1 MQVHDINNNRISVA
15 VVGDGHHGQKS
26 FCESVRGLNTTE
38 QFEIDWIEVEDI
50 ETLSEVRPD
59 VAVMVIDALE
69 IEQSL
74 IKATHLIDMHLKIV
88 MALNHYD
95 DLLATDHD
103 LDYNRLGMLLGFRVV
118 PTDSCSGKGLNE
130 VINDVVAAHVNEK
143 GATRHTHV
151 IYGNELERA
160 IDNVETALL
169 NEPELCER
177 FNTRHLA
184 IHLLE
189 DPYSYLP
196 KLQQSKHLES
206 IRSVMEM
213 NRSSLIFNN
222 GIQPAVLINNARQG
236 FVTGAL
242 TDTLVHSKNDTD
254 HTLSQRIDKVLTTP
268 WSGFPIL
275 IAVLFCVFQCTF
287 AIGAYPQDWIASLVD
302 ALCSWLNGTLPNGW
316 FTSLFVDGVVQ
327 GVGAVLAFVP
337 QIMIMFFF
345 IAMMEESGYMSRAA
359 FLMDKIMHRVGLHGR
374 SFIPMLIGFGCNVPA
389 IMAARNIDDV
399 KDRMLTMLMIPF
411 MSCSARLP
419 VYMLLVSAFFDPR
432 YQALVMMS
440 LYVLGVALSILFA
453 LVMKHTKWFRK
464 QQDDFVSELPGFRQP
479 TWRNVWGTIWERTS
493 DYLQKIATV
502 ILWASI
508 IIWTLEFFPRNKD
521 LVLPLEEQ
529 IANVQSNGELTD
541 DEKYVLVNDLKA
553 ECRYIQ
559 NENSYL
565 AMIGKFIEPVMRP
578 LGFDWRLNVCIL
590 TGLPAK
596 EAIVSTMGILYHVDD
611 VDGDSDGKLVDSLKQ
626 TSNFSPLVAYG
637 FMVFVLLYFPCIATI
652 ATLRREV
659 GKRWAW
665 FVVFHSMLL
674 AWLMAWLVNVVGS
687 IA

>member
-1 MQVHDINNNRISVA
+1 MLVNDNENNIIRVA
-15 VVGDGHHGQKS
+15 IVGDGQSGQVS
-26 FCESVRGLNTTE
+26 FIDSVRGVEKQGDRT
-38 QFEIDWIEVEDI
+38 FDWIEVKDI
-50 ETLSEVRPD
+50 ESLPEVRPD
-59 VAVMVIDALE
+59 VTIMVMDALK
-69 IEQSL
+69 IEKSL
-74 IKATHLIDMHLKIV
+74 IQATHLIDMHLKIV

-95 DLLATDHD
+95 DLRATDHD
-103 LDYNRLGMLLGFRVV
+103 LDYNRLGLLLGFRVV
-118 PTDSCSGKGLNE
+118 PTDTCSGKGIEE
-130 VINDVVAAHVNEK
+130 VVGDVVAAYTNER

-160 IDNVETALL
+160 IDNVETELVK
-169 NEPELCER
+169 EPELCQR

-189 DPYSYLP
+189 DPYTYLP
-196 KLQQSKHLES
+196 KLQHAKHLDS
-206 IRSVMEM
+206 ITSAMEL

-222 GIQPAVLINNARQG
+222 GVQPAVLINNARQG

-254 HTLSQRIDKVLTTP
+254 HTLSQRIDKVLTSP
-268 WSGFPIL
+268 WTGFPIL
-275 IAVLFCVFQCTF
+275 IAVLFLVFQCTF
-287 AIGAYPQDWIASLVD
+287 AIGAYPQDWIATVID
-302 ALCSWLNGTLPNGW
+302 ALCAWIKGTLPGGW
-316 FTSLFVDGVVQ
+316 LTSLFVDGVVQ
-327 GVGAVLAFVP
+327 GVGSVLAFVP

-345 IAMMEESGYMSRAA
+345 IALMEESGYMSRAA
-359 FLMDKIMHRVGLHGR
+359 FLMDKIMHKVGLHGR

-440 LYVLGVALSILFA
+440 LYVLGVVLSILFA
-453 LVMKHTKWFRK
+453 LVMKHTRWFRK
-464 QQDDFVSELPGFRQP
+464 QQDDFVSELPSFRQP

-508 IIWTLEFFPRNKD
+508 IIWALEFFPRNED
-521 LVLPLEEQ
+521 LLQPLEDK
-529 IANVQSNGELTD
+529 IANVQTNDQLTESEKLVMVSEL
-541 DEKYVLVNDLKA
+541 ES
-553 ECRYIQ
+553 ECSYIQ

-596 EAIVSTMGILYHVDD
+596 EAIVSTMGILYHVDET
-611 VDGDSDGKLVDSLKQ
+611 DGDSNGKLVDSLKK
-626 TSNFSPLVAYG
+626 TSHFSPLVAYG

-659 GKRWAW
+659 GKGWAW
-665 FVVFHSMLL
+665 FVVVHSMLL
-674 AWLMAWLVNVVGS
+674 AWLMAFIVNMIGT
-687 IA
+687 IF